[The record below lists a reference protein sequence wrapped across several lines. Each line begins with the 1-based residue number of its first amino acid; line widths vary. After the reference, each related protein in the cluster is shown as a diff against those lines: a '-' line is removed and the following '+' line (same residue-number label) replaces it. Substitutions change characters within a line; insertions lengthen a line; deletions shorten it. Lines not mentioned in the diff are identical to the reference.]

1 MDATPH
7 QRFRQDE
14 IIDSIVVRKD
24 KTIGETYN
32 RVSDIQR
39 IFSGASLFKINGVHL
54 NYLEDQHEQ
63 VTQRQHDEH
72 PSMDEYQNFQCGSNI
87 QSLAVRWDTTRQYHY
102 SRLKDVQEVF
112 PNAVRFK
119 RRVQVLT
126 SPPLQGDQPVF
137 SPPPPSSLPELL
149 TTLFAQTST
158 TQRSPSP
165 PPHLFPASS
174 TSSPSPPLD
183 HSPASSP
190 SPESDVESME
200 DVTAVTNSIV
210 KENIAAAKPIVKKIS
225 ISKELRQLIAK
236 NNGTYDEDAGKI
248 ALTLTSTVDLRQF
261 FNKLVKDAKK
271 TRELDVTLDY
281 DFGASDSEN
290 MVNKIYRT
298 DIAILR
304 LDLKGTWD
312 ETPEQIK
319 ESLNL
324 KYHKIHT
331 LLWDKNLKGLILEN
345 ATHFGLRAN
354 LPPVNKLYSGLRLLH
369 FLIKIESSSE
379 SQLCTLL
386 LACPNLHDLR
396 LGNFQT
402 QGQIHPKMEVVIG
415 NLKKLKTLHI
425 YNTNYSP
432 DIPEEDKTNHRWKTI
447 PQSDR
452 PIKNIVRTGHG
463 VNQARLQAV
472 IGRSAGVIEVLML
485 QYPKIPNR
493 PLELRASDAIDQP
506 YVKLTHLD
514 LQVVLSPN
522 SLAILRETMPQLNL
536 THLGVNCHSKEL
548 LKHVKFETLTSIS
561 LTDLSEAD
569 LSHIRSESLRNFRS
583 WKIKTIRLRDIDNIE
598 ALMFLLALPM
608 RRIFLSKPSIAS
620 LKGILT
626 HLDFSELEVLSIL
639 TPEYDWSTEAILA
652 TQAAKFNDRMK
663 VELCRPHHDFKSDI
677 YDENA
682 RPLVGTNKKLARGR
696 VEILSIFLQH
706 ERYIQAILPAHSIG
720 K

>member
-1 MDATPH
+1 
-7 QRFRQDE
+7 
-14 IIDSIVVRKD
+14 
-24 KTIGETYN
+24 
-32 RVSDIQR
+32 
-39 IFSGASLFKINGVHL
+39 
-54 NYLEDQHEQ
+54 
-63 VTQRQHDEH
+63 
-72 PSMDEYQNFQCGSNI
+72 MDEYQNFQCGSNI

-119 RRVQVLT
+119 RRGIIIFYMEDENDEYIEPRRIKHYPGDIIEVVTDAGSDYTPLSPPTFHIQGMT
-126 SPPLQGDQPVF
+126 SPNTATAAIDPGIP
-137 SPPPPSSLPELL
+137 
-149 TTLFAQTST
+149 
-158 TQRSPSP
+158 
-165 PPHLFPASS
+165 
-174 TSSPSPPLD
+174 
-183 HSPASSP
+183 
-190 SPESDVESME
+190 DVESTE
-200 DVTAVTNSIV
+200 DVTAVTNPIAK
-210 KENIAAAKPIVKKIS
+210 KEDTTAAKPIVKKIS

-236 NNGTYDEDAGKI
+236 SNGTYDEDAGKI
-248 ALTLTSTVDLRQF
+248 ALTLTSSVDLRQF

-290 MVNKIYRT
+290 MVNKIYKT
-298 DIAILR
+298 DVAVLR

-324 KYHKIHT
+324 KYHKMHT

-369 FLIKIESSSE
+369 FLVKIESSSE

-425 YNTNYSP
+425 YNTIYSP

-447 PQSDR
+447 PQSDK

-493 PLELRASDAIDQP
+493 PLELRASDSIDQP